1 MNDLITDV
9 KSLEI
14 ETLKNLKNSK
24 ANNTL
29 RAYQS
34 DFKDFSAFC
43 VKNGLSSIPTQPKI
57 ISIYITHLSK
67 SSKFSTLKRR
77 IASISV
83 IHKLKGHYLDT
94 KHPIIMEN
102 LHGIKRTLGSRQNAK
117 KPILI
122 NDLKLIIKAIDQEK
136 INAKNL
142 VESKVKGQNK
152 LRDKALILIGF
163 AGGFRRSELV
173 NIDHEDLEF
182 VTEGVKIL
190 IKRSKTDQ
198 SGEGIIKAIPY
209 FDNNEFCPVIAL
221 KNYIKYKFSSN
232 KVGKVFEISDKSV
245 ALIIKRYAEKA
256 GLDSSK
262 YAGHSL
268 RSGFATT
275 AAEFGAEERNIM
287 AMTGHKTTQMVR
299 RYIQEANLFKNNAL
313 NKIKI

>member
-1 MNDLITDV
+1 MNNLITDV
-9 KSLEI
+9 KSLEL

-34 DFKDFSAFC
+34 DFRDFSAFC
-43 VKNGLSSIPTQPKI
+43 AKNGFSSLPTQPKI
-57 ISIYITHLSK
+57 VALYITHLSK

-83 IHKLKGHYLDT
+83 LHKLKGHYLDT

-102 LHGIKRTLGSRQNAK
+102 LHGIKRTLGTRQKAK

-122 NDLKLIIKAIDQEK
+122 NDLKLIIKAIDEDK
-136 INAKNL
+136 I
-142 VESKVKGQNK
+142 
-152 LRDKALILIGF
+152 RDKALILIGF
-163 AGGFRRSELV
+163 SGGFRRSELV
-173 NIDHEDLEF
+173 NIHYDDIEF

-198 SGEGIIKAIPY
+198 TGEGSVKAIPY
-209 FDNNEFCPVIAL
+209 FDNQEFCPVVAL
-221 KNYIKYKFSSN
+221 KNYVSKKFSN
-232 KVGKVFEISDKSV
+232 TNEGRIFNISDKSV

>member
-1 MNDLITDV
+1 MNNLITDV

-34 DFKDFSAFC
+34 DFSDFSNFC
-43 VKNGLSSIPTQPKI
+43 TKNGFSFMPTQPKI
-57 ISIYITHLSK
+57 IALYITNLSK
-67 SSKFSTLKRR
+67 SCKFSTLKRR

-102 LHGIKRTLGSRQNAK
+102 LHGIKRTLGSRQKAK

-122 NDLKLIIKAIDQEK
+122 NDLKLIIKAIDQDR
-136 INAKNL
+136 I
-142 VESKVKGQNK
+142 
-152 LRDKALILIGF
+152 RDKALILVGF

-173 NIDHEDLEF
+173 NIYFQDIDF
-182 VTEGVKIL
+182 VPEGVKIL
-190 IKRSKTDQ
+190 IRRSKTDQ
-198 SGEGIIKAIPY
+198 SGEGSIKAIPY
-209 FDNNEFCPVIAL
+209 FENQEFCPVIAL
-221 KNYIKYKFSSN
+221 KDYLNNKFS
-232 KVGKVFEISDKSV
+232 KLDKRKKEVKIFEISDKSV

-313 NKIKI
+313 KNIKI

>member
-1 MNDLITDV
+1 MNNLITDV
-9 KSLEI
+9 KTLEI

-24 ANNTL
+24 AKNTL

-34 DFKDFSAFC
+34 DFRDFSAFC
-43 VKNGLSSIPTQPKI
+43 TKNGLSSIPTQPKI
-57 ISIYITHLSK
+57 IAIYITHLSK
-67 SSKFSTLKRR
+67 TSKFSTLKRR

-102 LHGIKRTLGSRQNAK
+102 LHGIKRTLGSRQKAK

-122 NDLKLIIKAIDQEK
+122 NDLKLIIKAIDKEK
-136 INAKNL
+136 I
-142 VESKVKGQNK
+142 
-152 LRDKALILIGF
+152 RDKALILIGF

-173 NIDHEDLEF
+173 NILYEDIEF
-182 VTEGVKIL
+182 VSEGIKIL

-198 SGEGIIKAIPY
+198 SGEGIVKAIPY
-209 FDNNEFCPVIAL
+209 FDNQEFCPVLAL
-221 KNYIKYKFSSN
+221 KDYIN
-232 KVGKVFEISDKSV
+232 KKNSKNSANRIFEISDKSV
-245 ALIIKRYAEKA
+245 ALIIKKYVQKA
-256 GLDSSK
+256 GLDSSR

-287 AMTGHKTTQMVR
+287 ATTGHKTTQMVR
-299 RYIQEANLFKNNAL
+299 RYIKEANLFKNNAL

>member
-1 MNDLITDV
+1 MNELITDI

-34 DFKDFSAFC
+34 DFRDFSSFC
-43 VKNGLSSIPTQPKI
+43 AKNGFSSMPTEPKI
-57 ISIYITHLSK
+57 IALYITNLSK
-67 SSKFSTLKRR
+67 TSKFSTLKRR

-102 LHGIKRTLGSRQNAK
+102 LHGIKRTLGSRQKAK

-122 NDLKLIIKAIDQEK
+122 NDLKLIIKALDEEK
-136 INAKNL
+136 K
-142 VESKVKGQNK
+142 EK
-152 LRDKALILIGF
+152 LRNRALILVGF

-173 NIDHEDLEF
+173 NLENEDIEF
-182 VTEGVKIL
+182 VDEGVKIL

-198 SGEGIIKAIPY
+198 SGEGITKAIPH
-209 FDNNEFCPVIAL
+209 FDNQEFCPVIAL
-221 KNYIKYKFSSN
+221 KEYIKSKSKSKNSN
-232 KVGKVFEISDKSV
+232 NKKIFEISDKSV
-245 ALIIKRYAEKA
+245 ALIIKRYAKIA
-256 GLDSSK
+256 GLDPSR

-299 RYIQEANLFKNNAL
+299 RYIQDANLFKNNAL
-313 NKIKI
+313 NKVKI

>member
-43 VKNGLSSIPTQPKI
+43 VKNGLTSIPTQPKI
-57 ISIYITHLSK
+57 VAIYITHLSK
-67 SSKFSTLKRR
+67 SFKFSTLKRR

-102 LHGIKRTLGSRQNAK
+102 LHGIKRTLGSRQKAK

-122 NDLKLIIKAIDQEK
+122 NDLKLIIKAIDKEK
-136 INAKNL
+136 I
-142 VESKVKGQNK
+142 
-152 LRDKALILIGF
+152 RDKALILVGF

-173 NIDHEDLEF
+173 NLDYEDIEF
-182 VTEGVKIL
+182 VSEGVKIL
-190 IKRSKTDQ
+190 VKRSKTDQ
-198 SGEGIIKAIPY
+198 SGEGTVKAIPH
-209 FDNNEFCPVIAL
+209 FDNKEFCPVLAL
-221 KNYIKYKFSSN
+221 KNYINQKNSIKSEH
-232 KVGKVFEISDKSV
+232 KVFGISDKSV

-256 GLDSSK
+256 GLDQSK

-299 RYIQEANLFKNNAL
+299 RYIHEANLFKNNAL

>member
-1 MNDLITDV
+1 MNELITDV

-34 DFKDFSAFC
+34 DFKDFSSFC
-43 VKNGLSSIPTQPKI
+43 AKNGFSSMPTEPKI
-57 ISIYITHLSK
+57 IALYITNLSK
-67 SSKFSTLKRR
+67 TSKFSTLKRR
-77 IASISV
+77 LASISV

-102 LHGIKRTLGSRQNAK
+102 LHGIKRTLGSRQKAK

-122 NDLKLIIKAIDQEK
+122 NDLKLIIKALDEEK
-136 INAKNL
+136 K
-142 VESKVKGQNK
+142 EK
-152 LRDKALILIGF
+152 LRNRALILVGF

-173 NIDHEDLEF
+173 NLENDDIEF
-182 VTEGVKIL
+182 VDEGVKIL

-198 SGEGIIKAIPY
+198 SGEGVIKAIPY
-209 FDNNEFCPVIAL
+209 FDNQEFCPVIAL
-221 KNYIKYKFSSN
+221 KEYMKSKSETSIKK
-232 KVGKVFEISDKSV
+232 KIFEISDKSV
-245 ALIIKRYAEKA
+245 ALIIKRYAEIA
-256 GLDSSK
+256 GLDPSR

-299 RYIQEANLFKNNAL
+299 RYIQDANLFKNNAL
-313 NKIKI
+313 NKVKI

>member
-1 MNDLITDV
+1 MNELITDV

-24 ANNTL
+24 SNNTL

-34 DFKDFSAFC
+34 DFRDFSAFC
-43 VKNGLSSIPTQPKI
+43 SKNAFSSLPTQPKI
-57 ISIYITHLSK
+57 VALYITNLSK

-94 KHPIIMEN
+94 KHPVIMEN
-102 LHGIKRTLGSRQNAK
+102 LHGIKRTLGSRQKAK

-122 NDLKLIIKAIDQEK
+122 NDLKLIIKAIDKEK
-136 INAKNL
+136 I
-142 VESKVKGQNK
+142 
-152 LRDKALILIGF
+152 RDKALILIGF

-173 NIDHEDLEF
+173 NILYEDVEF
-182 VTEGVKIL
+182 VPEGVKIL

-198 SGEGIIKAIPY
+198 SGEGSIKAIPY
-209 FDNNEFCPVIAL
+209 FENQEFCPVLAL
-221 KNYIKYKFSSN
+221 KDYINYKSINNDKE
-232 KVGKVFEISDKSV
+232 KVFKISDKSV
-245 ALIIKRYAEKA
+245 ALIIKKNAKKA
-256 GLDSSK
+256 GLDASR

-313 NKIKI
+313 NKLKI

>member
-1 MNDLITDV
+1 MDELITDV

-14 ETLKNLKNSK
+14 ETLNNLKNSK
-24 ANNTL
+24 ADNTL
-29 RAYQS
+29 KAYQS
-34 DFKDFSAFC
+34 DFRDFTAFC
-43 VKNGLSSIPTQPKI
+43 VKNGFSSMPTQPKI
-57 ISIYITHLSK
+57 LALYITHLSK
-67 SSKFSTLKRR
+67 SYKFSTLKRR

-83 IHKLKGHYLDT
+83 IHKLKGHYLDV

-102 LHGIKRTLGSRQNAK
+102 LHGIKRTLGSRQKAK
-117 KPILI
+117 KPLLI
-122 NDLKLIIKAIDQEK
+122 NDLKLIIKVIDKEN
-136 INAKNL
+136 I
-142 VESKVKGQNK
+142 
-152 LRDKALILIGF
+152 RDKALILIGF

-173 NIDHEDLEF
+173 NIDYEDIEF
-182 VTEGVKIL
+182 VPEGIKIL

-198 SGEGIIKAIPY
+198 SGEGAIKAIPY
-209 FDNNEFCPVIAL
+209 FDNQEFCPVLAL
-221 KNYIKYKFSSN
+221 KKYIDEKFKN
-232 KVGKVFEISDKSV
+232 KNNAKIFEISDKSV
-245 ALIIKRYAEKA
+245 ALIIKKYAEKA
-256 GLDSSK
+256 GLDASR

>member
-1 MNDLITDV
+1 MNNLITDV

-24 ANNTL
+24 AINTL

-43 VKNGLSSIPTQPKI
+43 AKNRLSSIPTEPKI
-57 ISIYITHLSK
+57 IALYITHLSK
-67 SSKFSTLKRR
+67 TSKFSTLKRR

-102 LHGIKRTLGSRQNAK
+102 LHGIKRTLGSRQKAK

-122 NDLKLIIKAIDQEK
+122 NDLKLIIKVIDEQK
-136 INAKNL
+136 I
-142 VESKVKGQNK
+142 
-152 LRDKALILIGF
+152 RDKALILIGF

-173 NIDHEDLEF
+173 NIKYDDIEF

-190 IKRSKTDQ
+190 VKRSKTDQ
-198 SGEGIIKAIPY
+198 SGEGSIKAIPY
-209 FDNNEFCPVIAL
+209 FDNQEFCPVVTL
-221 KNYIKYKFSSN
+221 KSYINTKFSNVS
-232 KVGKVFEISDKSV
+232 KGKIFDISDKSV

>member
-1 MNDLITDV
+1 MVIGNIMNNLVTDV

-34 DFKDFSAFC
+34 DFKDFSEFC
-43 VKNGLSSIPTQPKI
+43 ARNGLSSIPTQPKI
-57 ISIYITHLSK
+57 IALYITQLSK
-67 SSKFSTLKRR
+67 ACKFSTLKRR

-102 LHGIKRTLGSRQNAK
+102 LHGIKRTLGSRQKAK

-122 NDLKLIIKAIDQEK
+122 NDLKLIIKAIDQDKKWK
-136 INAKNL
+136 IRN
-142 VESKVKGQNK
+142 
-152 LRDKALILIGF
+152 KALVLIGF
-163 AGGFRRSELV
+163 SGGFRRSELV
-173 NIDHEDLEF
+173 NIYYEDVEF
-182 VTEGVKIL
+182 VSEGVKIL
-190 IKRSKTDQ
+190 IKKSKTDQ

-209 FDNNEFCPVIAL
+209 FDNKEFCPVLAL
-221 KNYIKYKFSSN
+221 KEYVKNKFVNNNS
-232 KVGKVFEISDKSV
+232 GKIFEISDKSV
-245 ALIIKRYAEKA
+245 ALIIKRFAEKA
-256 GLDSSK
+256 GLDASK